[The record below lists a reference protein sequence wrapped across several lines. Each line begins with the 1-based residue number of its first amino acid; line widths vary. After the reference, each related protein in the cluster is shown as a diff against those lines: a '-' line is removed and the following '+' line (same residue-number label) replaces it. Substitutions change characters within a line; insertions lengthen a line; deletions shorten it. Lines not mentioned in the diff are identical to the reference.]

1 MFETSVDKTW
11 NYLAASILHTDTVP
25 QFLQELYL
33 SFIYPSSMRWSARP
47 TVSCAL
53 KTTRN
58 ELPDRFFSKKPS
70 KFTPRPKYFKQ
81 RENLSQFRQK
91 YWRWHLLKQ
100 SVFISFIIYSVQSR
114 AHSTTHSRCHVEI
127 YALFVLVLIINLQE
141 FSLHSDP
148 PFKNFTVYK
157 IHLSPLAVSQIQTNP
172 SW

>member
-25 QFLQELYL
+25 QFLQGLYH

-70 KFTPRPKYFKQ
+70 KFTPHPKYFKQ
-81 RENLSQFRQK
+81 RENWSQFRQK
-91 YWRWHLLKQ
+91 YWRWHLRKQ
-100 SVFISFIIYSVQSR
+100 SVFYFIHHLFGTITSSQYNPLTMPCRNICLIGLGLNYQSTR
-114 AHSTTHSRCHVEI
+114 ILPSLWSTI
-127 YALFVLVLIINLQE
+127 
-141 FSLHSDP
+141 
-148 PFKNFTVYK
+148 
-157 IHLSPLAVSQIQTNP
+157 
-172 SW
+172 

>member
-1 MFETSVDKTW
+1 MFETSVDNTW

-25 QFLQELYL
+25 QFLQKLYL
-33 SFIYPSSMRWSARP
+33 SFIYLFY
-47 TVSCAL
+47 AL

-58 ELPDRFFSKKPS
+58 ELPDRFFSKKLS

-91 YWRWHLLKQ
+91 YWRWHLRKQ

-114 AHSTTHSRCHVEI
+114 THSTTHSRCHVEI